1 VSSVQVLHVSHA
13 VNTGLAHCV
22 ADYVEYQAKHGA
34 HVTVACPG
42 GRLATL
48 TGARGA
54 DVVTWKAA
62 RGPGLGM
69 LAEAQQF
76 RRIFEDVR
84 PDVVHLHC
92 AKAGLIG
99 RAVLRGRVP
108 TVFSPHAWSFQ
119 AVDGAMR
126 RLVLGW
132 ERYALR
138 WTDVVICVSAAER
151 DTGIAH
157 GLRGRMEVLPN
168 AVLPTAVEPIR
179 ARPRPEV
186 RAAFGLR
193 PGVPVAVCTARL
205 ARQKGQDV
213 LIDAWPAVRAAVHGA
228 QLVLVGDGVT
238 RPALEAAVEQTG
250 AEGVHFTGPVDRETA
265 LSWLHASDAVVCPSR
280 WEGMSLVPLE
290 AMALGRPVVATAV
303 DGMAESVP
311 PGTGWIVPPED
322 PEALA
327 GAIVTVFSDQEAA
340 RAAADAG
347 RRRATVTGSGE
358 ESSAR
363 LLDLYGELLRGRR
376 PPATVGS

>member
-1 VSSVQVLHVSHA
+1 MSSVQVLHVSHA

-22 ADYVEYQAKHGA
+22 ADYVEHQAKHGVQ
-34 HVTVACPG
+34 VTVACPG

-54 DVVTWKAA
+54 DVVTWRAA
-62 RGPGLGM
+62 RGPGPGM
-69 LAEAQQF
+69 FAEAQQF
-76 RRIFEDVR
+76 RRIFDDVR

-99 RAVLRGRVP
+99 RSVLRGRVP
-108 TVFSPHAWSFQ
+108 TVFSPHAWSFL

-126 RLVLGW
+126 RAVLGW
-132 ERYALR
+132 ERFALR
-138 WTDVVICVSAAER
+138 WTDVVTCVSAAER
-151 DTGIAH
+151 DTGVAH
-157 GLRGRMEVLPN
+157 GLHGRMEVLPN
-168 AVLPTAVEPIR
+168 AVLPVAVEPIR
-179 ARPRPEV
+179 ARPRPAV
-186 RAAFGLR
+186 REAFGLE

-213 LIDAWPAVRAAVHGA
+213 LVDAWPTVRAAMPGA
-228 QLVLVGDGVT
+228 RLVLVGDGPART
-238 RPALEAAVEQTG
+238 ALEAAVASAG
-250 AEGVHFTGPVDRETA
+250 VEGVSFTGPVDRDTA
-265 LSWLHASDAVVCPSR
+265 LSWLYASDVVVCPSR

-290 AMALGRPVVATAV
+290 AMALGRPVVVTAV

-327 GAIVTVFSDQEAA
+327 GAIVTVFSDHELA

-347 RRRATVTGSGE
+347 RRRATSAAGSGDD
-358 ESSAR
+358 SSAR

-376 PPATVGS
+376 PPAIVG

>member
-1 VSSVQVLHVSHA
+1 MSSVQVLHVSHA

-22 ADYVEYQAKHGA
+22 ADYVEYQAKHGV

-42 GRLATL
+42 GRLAAL
-48 TGARGA
+48 AGARGA
-54 DVVTWKAA
+54 DVVTWRAA
-62 RGPGLGM
+62 RGPGVGM
-69 LAEAQQF
+69 LAEASAF
-76 RRIFEDVR
+76 RRIFEEVR

-99 RAVLRGRVP
+99 RSVLRGRVP

-119 AVDGAMR
+119 AVDGALR
-126 RLVLGW
+126 HAVLGW
-132 ERYALR
+132 ERYSMR

-157 GLRGRMEVLPN
+157 GLQGRMEVLPN

-186 RAAFGLR
+186 REALGVE

-213 LIDAWPAVRAAVHGA
+213 LIDAWPAVRAAVPGA
-228 QLVLVGDGVT
+228 RLVLVGDGPT
-238 RPALEAAVEQTG
+238 RSALEAAAQQAG
-250 AEGVHFTGPVDRETA
+250 AEGVHFTGPVDRPIA
-265 LSWLHASDAVVCPSR
+265 LSWLYASDVVVCPSR

-290 AMALGRPVVATAV
+290 AMALGRPVVVTAV

-327 GAIVTVFSDQEAA
+327 GAVVTVFSDQETA

-347 RRRATVTGSGE
+347 RRRAALTIGDD
-358 ESSAR
+358 SSAR

-376 PPATVGS
+376 PQAEVST